1 MRVFTL
7 IIVVLSLL
15 AILEFTSVI
24 PSTSFSILN
33 SFSQIAAFIKSLN
46 IESYYIIVPNI
57 SITLP
62 GIITT
67 LIILFVV
74 GYISERFKNCKARH
88 PCARYF
94 KPLSF
99 ILGQFEISRVVRLAH
114 P

>member
-46 IESYYIIVPNI
+46 IESYYIII
-57 SITLP
+57 SQ
-62 GIITT
+62 
-67 LIILFVV
+67 
-74 GYISERFKNCKARH
+74 YIYYASRNNNYIDYSFFSWL
-88 PCARYF
+88 YF
-94 KPLSF
+94 RK
-99 ILGQFEISRVVRLAH
+99 IQKI
-114 P
+114 